1 MCGTIDR
8 DAKWR
13 GEQVAVVVLL
23 LLAIFVGAAMQR
35 LTGMGFA
42 LVAAPFVVL
51 LMGPVTGIVLVN
63 ICGVAAS
70 LLVLFR
76 VFRYVDWKK
85 FFILAS
91 AAVVGVVPGAVIV
104 KYVPGAWL
112 QVGVGLIVLA
122 SLTVSLRMK
131 SFPPEPGVKPMLVAG
146 AASGIMNTTAGVG
159 GPAMSVYAVASKW
172 EQRSFAATMQPYFL
186 TIGVASVAAK
196 YVASPSSMP
205 VMDVWEWTGVCAA
218 IVAGLVAGEVMAR
231 WITPNKARV
240 LMVVLAY
247 GGATA
252 ATIRGIAVLAG

>member
-1 MCGTIDR
+1 M
-8 DAKWR
+8 A
-13 GEQVAVVVLL
+13 AAALL

-35 LTGMGFA
+35 LTGLGFA

-85 FFILAS
+85 YLLLAS
-91 AAVVGVVPGAVIV
+91 AAMVGVVPGAVVV

-112 QVGVGLIVLA
+112 QIAVGLIVLV
-122 SLTVSLRMK
+122 SLTVSLRMP
-131 SFPPEPGVKPMLVAG
+131 SFPPETGVKPMLVAG

-159 GPAMSVYAVASKW
+159 GPAMSVYAVAAKW
-172 EQRSFAATMQPYFL
+172 DQRSFAATMQPYFL
-186 TIGVASVAAK
+186 TIGVASVVAK
-196 YVASPSSMP
+196 YVAAPSSMP
-205 VMDVWEWTGVCAA
+205 VMEPWQWAA
-218 IVAGLVAGEVMAR
+218 LGLAILAGLVAGEVLSKS
-231 WITPNKARV
+231 ITPSTARV

-252 ATIRGIAVLAG
+252 ATIAGLVALAP